1 MKVDGGSFSREKR
14 YLRARKAAGEL
25 SPGVLETR
33 GSEQLLENVVLD
45 IAG

>member
-1 MKVDGGSFSREKR
+1 MKVDGGSFSTGEKILASQESCWR
-14 YLRARKAAGEL
+14 IESW
-25 SPGVLETR
+25 SPG